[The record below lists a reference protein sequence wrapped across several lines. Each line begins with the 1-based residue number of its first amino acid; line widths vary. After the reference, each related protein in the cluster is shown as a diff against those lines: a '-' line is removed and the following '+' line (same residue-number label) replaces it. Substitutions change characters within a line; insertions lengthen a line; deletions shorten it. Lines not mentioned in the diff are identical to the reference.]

1 MEIPGDFVIPKI
13 PEHLILP
20 IMMCHSAQENTK
32 EDLFENITNSGAG
45 AGTGTGDEHLESI
58 SFRREEE
65 RKYDEKEVSR
75 EKEKEKEKFYIDET
89 NMIERRFL
97 PQDTRTFENV
107 RTVDLFAS
115 SYLCETAVDCLRN
128 VMNVDSLISDVMRQ
142 HFLKGR
148 VDDVETRW
156 FPLLWENHTPPLKK
170 RDSGMEEWGI
180 TQEQAYRFVLNGP
193 SHMAVLSL
201 AISLGIAVVLEG
213 IDHTLNVVGLSPA
226 STDEMI
232 VWIKQVPDGFL
243 GVKLTVKDAEK
254 RFRDTPEL
262 KILKDSPKRNTVS
275 FIRTSSLKVTEL
287 KEKLKAMGG
296 TPGKLK
302 KAELIEAIL
311 EKSLWGMIE

>member
-1 MEIPGDFVIPKI
+1 MEIPGDFIIPKI

-20 IMMCHSAQENTK
+20 IMMCHSTQENTN

-45 AGTGTGDEHLESI
+45 AGTDTGDEHPESI
-58 SFRREEE
+58 LFAGEEE
-65 RKYDEKEVSR
+65 SKYDETEIIR
-75 EKEKEKEKFYIDET
+75 EKEKEKFYIDET

-97 PQDTRTFENV
+97 PQDTRTFESV

-115 SYLCETAVDCLRN
+115 SCLCQTALDCLRN
-128 VMNVDSLISDVMRQ
+128 VMNVDSLIKDVVRQ

-170 RDSGMEEWGI
+170 RESGMEEWGI

-193 SHMAVLSL
+193 GHMAVLSL

-213 IDHTLNVVGLSPA
+213 IDHKLNVIGLSPA

-232 VWIKQVPDGFL
+232 IWIKQVPDGFL
-243 GVKLTVKDAEK
+243 GVKLSVKDAER
-254 RFRDTPEL
+254 RFKDIPEL
-262 KILKDSPKRNTVS
+262 EILKDSPKRNTVL
-275 FIRTSSLKVTEL
+275 FITTSSLKVTEL